1 MSEVSRHTMWRSTV
15 PIGGMPR
22 MARLETP
29 RSVRFMF
36 QTILVG
42 YDGPER
48 GGEATALAEA
58 LRDPTTGTLLLTSV
72 YPPAPPPVD
81 GFVAPQEIEGRRD
94 DTVEALRVARDS
106 MPDKDR
112 VMIRAIP
119 SHSASRALT
128 TVAEAEQAD
137 LVVVGSSRQRNAPG
151 RLPPATTPER
161 LLHDAPCPVAVA
173 PRGYS
178 GGDIRRIGVAHD
190 GSHEADAALH
200 AAESLALELPAA
212 LTVYCVVEPASPS
225 SGMIAAGAGAER
237 STSAATERVRDLMHG
252 VLDITPR
259 FLEPGW
265 VLVHG
270 VPAAEIAGRAYG
282 VVDLLFVGSRGYG
295 PAGRTLLDNVS
306 AVVREAGCPV
316 VVVPRPPVAA
326 RHGAD
331 ATVMAHA

>member
-1 MSEVSRHTMWRSTV
+1 MWRSTV

-36 QTILVG
+36 QTILIA

-58 LRDPTTGTLLLTSV
+58 LRDPATGTLLLTSV
-72 YPPAPPPVD
+72 YPPAP
-81 GFVAPQEIEGRRD
+81 QEIEQQRD
-94 DTVEALRVARDS
+94 HTAEALRVARDS
-106 MPDKDR
+106 MPHKDR
-112 VMIRAIP
+112 VIIRAIP
-119 SHSASRALT
+119 SDSASRALT

-137 LVVVGSSRQRNAPG
+137 LVVVGSSRQRDALT

-190 GSHEADAALH
+190 GSHEADAALR

-212 LTVYCVVEPASPS
+212 LTVYCVVEPAS
-225 SGMIAAGAGAER
+225 R

-252 VLDITPR
+252 VLDIAPR

-282 VVDLLFVGSRGYG
+282 VVDLLFVGSHGYG
-295 PAGRTLLDNVS
+295 PAGRTLLGDVS

-326 RHGAD
+326 RHATD

>member
-1 MSEVSRHTMWRSTV
+1 MWRSTV

-36 QTILVG
+36 QTILIAH
-42 YDGPER
+42 DGPER

-58 LRDPTTGTLLLTSV
+58 LRDPATGTLLLTSV
-72 YPPAPPPVD
+72 YPPTPPPV
-81 GFVAPQEIEGRRD
+81 GGLVAPQEIEGRRD
-94 DTVEALRVARDS
+94 DTEETLRVARDS
-106 MPDKDR
+106 MPDKNR
-112 VMIRAIP
+112 VTIRAIP
-119 SHSASRALT
+119 SDSASRALT

-137 LVVVGSSRQRNAPG
+137 LVVVGSSRQRDALR
-151 RLPPATTPER
+151 RLLPASTPEH
-161 LLHDAPCPVAVA
+161 LLDDAPCPVAVA

-212 LTVYCVVEPASPS
+212 LTVYCVVESASPS
-225 SGMIAAGAGAER
+225 TG
-237 STSAATERVRDLMHG
+237 AATERVRDLLHG
-252 VLDITPR
+252 VLETAPR
-259 FLEPGW
+259 FLNKPGW
-265 VLVHG
+265 LLVQG
-270 VPAAEIAGRAYG
+270 VPAGEIAGRAYG

-295 PAGRTLLDNVS
+295 PVGRALLDNVS

-326 RHGAD
+326 RHAAD

>member
-1 MSEVSRHTMWRSTV
+1 
-15 PIGGMPR
+15 
-22 MARLETP
+22 MARLEGP

-36 QTILVG
+36 QTILIA

-58 LRDPTTGTLLLTSV
+58 LRDPATGTLLLTSV
-72 YPPAPPPVD
+72 YPPAPPPVG

-94 DTVEALRVARDS
+94 DTEEALRVARDS

-119 SHSASRALT
+119 SDSASRALT

-137 LVVVGSSRQRNAPG
+137 LVVVGSSRQRDDLR
-151 RLPPATTPER
+151 RLLPATSPER

-190 GSHEADAALH
+190 GSHEANAALR
-200 AAESLALELPAA
+200 AAESLALDLRAA
-212 LTVYCVVEPASPS
+212 LTVYYVVEPASPS
-225 SGMIAAGAGAER
+225 TGMIAAGGGTER
-237 STSAATERVRDLMHG
+237 STAAATERVRDLLHG
-252 VLDITPR
+252 VLDRAPW
-259 FLEPGW
+259 FLKPGW
-265 VLVHG
+265 LLVHG
-270 VPAAEIAGRAYG
+270 VPAGEIAGRAYG

-295 PAGRTLLDNVS
+295 PVGRTLLDNVS

-316 VVVPRPPVAA
+316 VVVPRPPIAA
-326 RHGAD
+326 RHAAGT
-331 ATVMAHA
+331 TVMAHA

>member
-1 MSEVSRHTMWRSTV
+1 MWRSTV

-22 MARLETP
+22 MARPETP

-36 QTILVG
+36 QTILIG

-58 LRDPTTGTLLLTSV
+58 LRDPATGTLLLTSV
-72 YPPAPPPVD
+72 YPPAPPPVG

-94 DTVEALRVARDS
+94 DTEDALRVARDS

-119 SHSASRALT
+119 SDSASRALA

-137 LVVVGSSRQRNAPG
+137 LVVVGSSRRRDAPR
-151 RLPPATTPER
+151 RLLPATTPER

-190 GSHEADAALH
+190 GSHEADAALR
-200 AAESLALELPAA
+200 AAESLALELPRCPDR
-212 LTVYCVVEPASPS
+212 LLRRRPASPS
-225 SGMIAAGAGAER
+225 TDAS
-237 STSAATERVRDLMHG
+237 SHG
-252 VLDITPR
+252 VLDNAPR
-259 FLEPGW
+259 CLKPEW
-265 VLVHG
+265 LHVHG
-270 VPAAEIAGRAYG
+270 VPAGEIAGRAYG
-282 VVDLLFVGSRGYG
+282 VVDLLFVGSGGYG
-295 PAGRTLLDNVS
+295 PVRRALLDNVS

-316 VVVPRPPVAA
+316 VVVPRPPVVA
-326 RHGAD
+326 RHAAD
-331 ATVMAHA
+331 AAVMAYA

>member
-1 MSEVSRHTMWRSTV
+1 
-15 PIGGMPR
+15 

-36 QTILVG
+36 QTILIG

-58 LRDPTTGTLLLTSV
+58 LRDPATGTLHLTSV
-72 YPPAPPPVD
+72 YPPAPPPVG

-94 DTVEALRVARDS
+94 DTAEALRVARDS

-119 SHSASRALT
+119 SDSASRALT
-128 TVAEAEQAD
+128 TVAEAQQAD
-137 LVVVGSSRQRNAPG
+137 LVVVGSSRQRDALR
-151 RLPPATTPER
+151 RLPSATTPER

-190 GSHEADAALH
+190 GSHEADAALD

-212 LTVYCVVEPASPS
+212 LTVYCVVEPASPPT
-225 SGMIAAGAGAER
+225 GMIQCLKPEW
-237 STSAATERVRDLMHG
+237 L
-252 VLDITPR
+252 
-259 FLEPGW
+259 
-265 VLVHG
+265 LVHG

-282 VVDLLFVGSRGYG
+282 VIDLLFVGSHGDG
-295 PAGRTLLDNVS
+295 PVRRALLDNVS
-306 AVVREAGCPV
+306 ALVREAGCPV

-326 RHGAD
+326 RHAAD